1 MPDPLLPIAGRLPD
15 CPGRF
20 DRALRNAMSAARPPE
35 GAHTVAESPPVSTLH
50 APPLPPGAAPGRR
63 IAPWWQAAPFALVF
77 LLFFLLPLA
86 LIVMVSFW
94 DFNEYEL
101 LPGFTGKNYRSIF
114 AGCADASDLCVTLKT
129 YGSTLKF
136 CALVWLITL
145 VTGF

>member
-35 GAHTVAESPPVSTLH
+35 GAHTVAEGSPMSTPH
-50 APPLPPGAAPGRR
+50 APPLPPAAAPRRR

-114 AGCADASDLCVTLKT
+114 
-129 YGSTLKF
+129 
-136 CALVWLITL
+136 
-145 VTGF
+145 